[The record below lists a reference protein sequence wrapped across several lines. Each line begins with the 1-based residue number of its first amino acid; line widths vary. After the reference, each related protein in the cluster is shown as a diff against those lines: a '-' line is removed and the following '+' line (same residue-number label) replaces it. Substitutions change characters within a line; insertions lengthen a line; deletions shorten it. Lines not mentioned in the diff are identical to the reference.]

1 MGLLSFI
8 KEAGEKLIHPGQSN
22 KMVGSPP
29 PSASGQAQ
37 PASSKTQAEAIID
50 YINQQNLQYKN
61 LKITYEAPTGTVIV
75 EGVAPDQQT
84 KEKIVLCCGN
94 VQGVAQVDDRMTVE
108 NPEPEAKFYTVV
120 AGDNL
125 SKIAKTEYGDA
136 NKYMVIFEANKPM
149 LKDPNKIY
157 PGQKLRIP
165 PL

>member
-8 KEAGEKLIHPGQSN
+8 KNAGEKLLNRGKNASADAAQS
-22 KMVGSPP
+22 G
-29 PSASGQAQ
+29 SGQT
-37 PASSKTQAEAIID
+37 PAKTEADAIID
-50 YINQQNLQYKN
+50 YINQQNLQYKD
-61 LKITYEAPTGTVIV
+61 LKVTYTNATATVIV

-84 KEKIVLCCGN
+84 KEKIILCCGN
-94 VQGVAQVDDRMTVE
+94 VEGVAQVDDRMTVE

-120 AGDNL
+120 AGDTL
-125 SKIAKTEYGDA
+125 SKISKTQYGDA

-157 PGQKLRIP
+157 PGQTLRIP